1 MTSIKMNTAHP
12 DFDTLKQVESH
23 EKAIVIGSGFG
34 GLALR
39 FVLQPKAITSRFSK
53 SSMRWEV
60 EATPTNRTASPSMA
74 GPPLSRF
81 PNYLKSSGNSV
92 ARR

>member
-1 MTSIKMNTAHP
+1 MNTAHP

-23 EKAIVIGSGFG
+23 EKALVIGSGFG
-34 GLALR
+34 GLAS
-39 FVLQPKAITSRFSK
+39 AIRLAAKGYHVTLLEK
-53 SSMRWEV
+53 LDALGGK
-60 EATPTNRTASPSMA
+60 ATPTNRTASPSMA

-81 PNYLKSSGNSV
+81 PNCLKSSGNSV